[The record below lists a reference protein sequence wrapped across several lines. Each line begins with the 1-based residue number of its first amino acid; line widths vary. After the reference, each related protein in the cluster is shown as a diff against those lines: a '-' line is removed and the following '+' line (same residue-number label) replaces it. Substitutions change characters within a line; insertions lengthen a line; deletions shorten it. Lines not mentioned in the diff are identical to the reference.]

1 MNESASR
8 PPALD
13 SLHDITLD
21 LIHRRDL
28 QAVLDTLLANM
39 GPLLRSPSVSVDL
52 LDGPDM
58 IVTYAATPGQPLEV
72 GDRMA
77 RGEGGFLTWQAIDS
91 RAPVTLE
98 DYSAWAQRRTLF
110 EGYPIRA
117 ILIVP
122 ILYQQEVVGALNF
135 LRLKQGDL
143 FTQEDIN
150 IGVQLAKSVGLALEN
165 ARIYTLLH
173 ERVDEL
179 ARTSQELRDSQDQVI
194 QQQRE
199 IAQIEERQRMGRDL
213 HDSVSQ
219 SLHSLLLIA
228 ETLSGL
234 IEKGQTPDALRLTS
248 QLQETARQAIKE
260 TRLMLFESRS
270 PLEEAAGDLPR
281 ALQARLDSVERR
293 AGLRTR
299 LTASGPLNECA
310 PEIRDTLYWAA
321 TEGLNNAL
329 KHAQARQVLVTLAH
343 DRQRVWLEV
352 RDDGIGFNPAHLPG
366 GGLGLSGAAE
376 RAALVNGKLEVKS
389 APGSGTSFSLTI
401 PLEHTDA

>member
-1 MNESASR
+1 MSESAAR
-8 PPALD
+8 PNLLDAL
-13 SLHDITLD
+13 HTVTLD

-28 QAVLDTLLANM
+28 QAVLDTLLDSM

-91 RAPVTLE
+91 RTPVTLE
-98 DYSAWAQRRTLF
+98 DYSAWAQRRALF
-110 EGYPIRA
+110 DGYPIRA

-135 LRLKQGDL
+135 LRLEEGDV
-143 FTQEDIN
+143 FTPEDIN

-165 ARIYTLLH
+165 AKIHTLLH

-179 ARTSQELRDSQDQVI
+179 ARTTQALQASQAEVI

-248 QLQETARQAIKE
+248 QLMETGRQAIKE

-270 PLEEAAGDLPR
+270 PLVETAGDLPR

-293 AGLRTR
+293 AGLRTH
-299 LTASGPLNECA
+299 LAASGPLNECP
-310 PEIRDTLYWAA
+310 PEVRETLYWAA

-329 KHAQARQVLVTLAH
+329 KHAQARQVLVTLACTP
-343 DRQRVWLEV
+343 QRAWLEV
-352 RDDGIGFNPAHLPG
+352 RDDGLGFDPANLPG

-376 RAALVNGKLEVKS
+376 RAALVNGTLEVKS
-389 APGSGTSFSLTI
+389 APGAGTSFSLTI
-401 PLEHTDA
+401 PLERPDA